1 MSLVGYKSLAGL
13 FIFLV
18 SLIAVIYPIRARIYP
33 AHNRVLE
40 LGDAFASGIFLGAAL
55 FHMLPDAILSFA
67 EIMPNV
73 HYPLAESFCAAGF
86 LLLLFLERL
95 AHYSAHDA
103 SHSQNHLHSLPYML
117 AVILVIHSL
126 IEGAALG
133 VNATMATATIIFVAI
148 IAHKGSE
155 SFALAVILNRS
166 QLSLKSIIITVVVF
180 ALMTPLGIGLGT
192 SLTTVLHSQTGAILT
207 AGFNAFA
214 AGTFLYMSTLH
225 HINHHHRINEAESLL
240 EFLFLVIG
248 LVIMAVIAG
257 WA

>member
-1 MSLVGYKSLAGL
+1 VSLLWYKSFAGL
-13 FIFLV
+13 FIFTI

-33 AHNRVLE
+33 SHNRFLE
-40 LGDAFASGIFLGAAL
+40 LGDAFASGIFLGVAL
-55 FHMLPDAILSFA
+55 FHMLPSAISSFA
-67 EIMPNV
+67 ETMPAI

-95 AHYSAHDA
+95 SQYSSHHAH
-103 SHSQNHLHSLPYML
+103 NHAHSLPYML
-117 AVILVIHSL
+117 AFILVIHSL

-133 VNATMATATIIFVAI
+133 INATFATATIIFVAI
-148 IAHKGSE
+148 LAHKGSE
-155 SFALAVILNRS
+155 SFALAIILNRS
-166 QLSLKSIIITVVVF
+166 TLSLKNIMITVLIF
-180 ALMTPLGIGLGT
+180 AFMTPLGILLGSSLQTT
-192 SLTTVLHSQTGAILT
+192 SLTGALLT

-225 HINHHHRINEAESLL
+225 HINHHHRANEAESLM

-248 LVIMAVIAG
+248 LVIMAVIAA

>member
-1 MSLVGYKSLAGL
+1 VSLVSYKFFAGIL
-13 FIFLV
+13 IFIV

-33 AHNRVLE
+33 SHNRVLE
-40 LGDAFASGIFLGAAL
+40 LGDAFASGIFLGAGL
-55 FHMLPDAILSFA
+55 FHMLPDAISSFTA
-67 EIMPNV
+67 NMPNL
-73 HYPLAESFCAAGF
+73 HYPLAELLCAVGF
-86 LLLLFLERL
+86 LFLLFLERL
-95 AHYSAHDA
+95 AHYSSSENAH
-103 SHSQNHLHSLPYML
+103 NHTTSLPYML
-117 AVILVIHSL
+117 AIILTIHAL

-133 VNATMATATIIFVAI
+133 VNATFATASVIFVAI

-166 QLSLKSIIITVVVF
+166 QLQLKTIFITIFIF
-180 ALMTPLGIGLGT
+180 ALMTPIGIGLGT
-192 SLTTVLHSQTGAILT
+192 TLTTTLHSQSGSLLT
-207 AGFNAFA
+207 AAFNAFA

-248 LVIMAVIAG
+248 LVIMAGIAG